1 MSNLIVWK
9 WKKIEPKKT
18 PYQLIVKCFEGRG
31 IYIYIYIVIV
41 KQTIFHVAV
50 NFIKCVMHADF
61 NDPRFPIFKKN
72 S

>member
-1 MSNLIVWK
+1 VKENRT
-9 WKKIEPKKT
+9 KKT

-31 IYIYIYIVIV
+31 IYIYIVIV

-50 NFIKCVMHADF
+50 NFIKCAMHADF
-61 NDPRFPIFKKN
+61 NDPRFPILKKN